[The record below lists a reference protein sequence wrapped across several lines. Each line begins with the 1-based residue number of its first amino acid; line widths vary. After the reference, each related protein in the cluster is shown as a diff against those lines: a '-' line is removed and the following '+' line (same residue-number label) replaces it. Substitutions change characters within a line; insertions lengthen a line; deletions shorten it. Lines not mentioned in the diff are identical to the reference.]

1 MPIYEYACDP
11 CESKFEAFL
20 ASSSDQATC
29 PKCQGTQLRRLMSTF
44 AASVPGGYN
53 DTYRGAPASGGSAPA
68 ADTPAPSGHVHNGCC
83 GH

>member
-1 MPIYEYACDP
+1 MPIYEYVCEPCD
-11 CESKFEAFL
+11 SQFEAFL

-29 PKCQGTQLRRLMSTF
+29 PRCQGQQLRRKMSTF

-53 DTYRGAPASGGSAPA
+53 DTYKSAPSTPSGEA
-68 ADTPAPSGHVHNGCC
+68 AKPATGHVHNGCC